1 MTDEAQFGPK
11 MRLLSPRQRA
21 FVIAFVEAG
30 NQNYAEAYRSAGYAR
45 DDTGGNASR
54 VANSPKIQAAIL
66 EETSSRL
73 HSMAPVA
80 LATVLK
86 IATTDNHPAQFAAA
100 KHILAA
106 TGFNQRQSIDVNH
119 QGNVEVGFGELLA
132 QLKQLRQAGLTEL
145 PSPVT
150 IDMEPYAGLT
160 ELPSRAMEPA
170 GWEDGNIQS
179 IPILPKCRGPK

>member
-1 MTDEAQFGPK
+1 MSQDTQFGPK
-11 MRLLSPRQRA
+11 MRLLTDRQRA

-30 NQNYAEAYRSAGYAR
+30 NQNYAEAYIRAGYAFDETR
-45 DDTGGNASR
+45 GNASR
-54 VANSPKIQAAIL
+54 LANSPKVQAAIL

-73 HSMAPVA
+73 HAMAPVA

-119 QGNVEVGFGELLA
+119 QGAVEIGFSELMA
-132 QLKQLRQAGLTEL
+132 QLQQLRSAGIERL

-150 IDMEPYAGLT
+150 IDMEPR
-160 ELPSRAMEPA
+160 S
-170 GWEDGNIQS
+170 
-179 IPILPKCRGPK
+179 